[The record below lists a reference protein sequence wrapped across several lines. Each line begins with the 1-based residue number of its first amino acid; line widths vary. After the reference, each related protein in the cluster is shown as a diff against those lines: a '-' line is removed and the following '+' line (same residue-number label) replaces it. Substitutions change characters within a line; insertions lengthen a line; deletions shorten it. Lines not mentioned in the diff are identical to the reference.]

1 MKTNIFVD
9 GKQKKSEKSRTKT
22 NIVISTTHRRKIEC
36 DARSCAQ
43 NTLKYKEAQ
52 MQLKQLDPSVAAHW
66 ETINN
71 MFNQHIV
78 NTPNVFNDPSGSFEQ
93 PMYQPPKEPNPLV

>member
-1 MKTNIFVD
+1 
-9 GKQKKSEKSRTKT
+9 
-22 NIVISTTHRRKIEC
+22 
-36 DARSCAQ
+36 
-43 NTLKYKEAQ
+43 
-52 MQLKQLDPSVAAHW
+52 MQLKQLDPSVAVHW
-66 ETINN
+66 ETIND